1 MSPGEKRASWRRI
14 TLEGS
19 SWRFGRYADRALEK
33 KPVAASHA
41 NGST

>member
-1 MSPGEKRASWRRI
+1 MTPGEKRASWRRI

-33 KPVAASHA
+33 KNEVPAAGPA
-41 NGST
+41 PT

>member
-1 MSPGEKRASWRRI
+1 MTPGGKRDTWRRI

-33 KPVAASHA
+33 KAADQA
-41 NGST
+41 AINEL